1 MAVQLNIARDR
12 KTATEGTK
20 EAKRKPEFYINVG
33 YMDVIDGEEMFVSL
47 PMGIILDDMR
57 ETEVKGKSEKYREL
71 CRRKNRLLAMMSEG
85 LHQLEAGEDDII
97 PELSVQAR
105 RAVIED
111 ADQGQV
117 HSAYTTLTKLT
128 FGKRA

>member
-117 HSAYTTLTKLT
+117 HSADTTLTKLT
-128 FGKRA
+128 FGKRG